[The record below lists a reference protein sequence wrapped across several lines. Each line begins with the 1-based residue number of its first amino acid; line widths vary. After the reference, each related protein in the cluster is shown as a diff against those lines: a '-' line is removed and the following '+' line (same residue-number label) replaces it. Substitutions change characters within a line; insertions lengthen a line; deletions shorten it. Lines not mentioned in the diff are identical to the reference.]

1 MPRNSNSQLV
11 LLSDSNLSWEN
22 LVELILILIQVGK
35 AETFLVVQ
43 EACSMLH
50 ALWTLDSP
58 AIVTYLQYE
67 TDVRKFVIFLAWKHC
82 DVSVS
87 HVKQNDTQ
95 ALIAQELHLE
105 TSLRFVTT

>member
-50 ALWTLDSP
+50 AL
-58 AIVTYLQYE
+58 
-67 TDVRKFVIFLAWKHC
+67 
-82 DVSVS
+82 
-87 HVKQNDTQ
+87 
-95 ALIAQELHLE
+95 
-105 TSLRFVTT
+105 